1 MLLIALSGPIN
12 HYVTIGN
19 HDRTNPAMA
28 PNSLIEMN
36 ISPVA
41 NNYNQSEASV
51 LSSALVR
58 GINIAS
64 SGYNTTRIHNNAVVN
79 ISINYPVDED
89 PAVNIG
95 NDVTITLSYSIIQV
109 NVTGDMVRLLMSINE
124 THNNISDVSVVKST
138 IPSPDPPFI
147 KAYYKYSPNYK
158 AIPVVMTIGAS
169 ALSVYSIA
177 GIVDLS
183 GQVVAK
189 EDGTIEAFDP
199 EFTPILPEIT
209 AAVAADF
216 AYLHGYALIHGYPT
230 VYIDTG
236 ASIGTQWVNFFRI
249 GAYGEEGV
257 FTGDYNNKSSGY
269 YLLILTTG
277 GSESYQIHSGVWNPG
292 AEPPW

>member
-1 MLLIALSGPIN
+1 MLLIALSGSLN
-12 HYVTIGN
+12 QHVTVGDQ
-19 HDRTNPAMA
+19 DRGNPAM
-28 PNSLIEMN
+28 

-41 NNYNQSEASV
+41 NDYDQSQASA
-51 LSSALVR
+51 LSSALVH
-58 GINIAS
+58 GINIAC
-64 SGYNTTRIHNNAVVN
+64 SGYNTTRIHNNEVVN
-79 ISINYPVDED
+79 IWANYIVDGD
-89 PAVNIG
+89 PADNIG
-95 NDVTITLSYSIIQV
+95 NNVTITLSSGIVQV

-138 IPSPDPPFI
+138 IPNPDPPFI
-147 KAYYKYSPNYK
+147 KAYYKYPPNYK
-158 AIPVVMTIGAS
+158 AILVVMTIGVS

-177 GIVDLS
+177 GIVALF
-183 GQVVAK
+183 GEVVAT

-236 ASIGTQWVNFFRI
+236 ASIGTQWFNFFRI

-257 FTGDYNNKSSGY
+257 FTWDYNNQSSGY
-269 YLLILTTG
+269 YFPILTTG
-277 GSESYQIHSGVWNPG
+277 SSESYQIHSGVWNPG